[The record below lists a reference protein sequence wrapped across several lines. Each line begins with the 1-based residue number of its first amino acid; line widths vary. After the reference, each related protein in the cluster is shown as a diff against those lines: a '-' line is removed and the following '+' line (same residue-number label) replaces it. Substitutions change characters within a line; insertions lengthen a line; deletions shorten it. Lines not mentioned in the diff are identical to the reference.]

1 MSANF
6 ISFMRSNQLLGISL
20 NVSWV
25 KVDSEK
31 KILPRSK
38 HHLNHSALRIKKEN
52 DLEFYYELVKT

>member
-1 MSANF
+1 
-6 ISFMRSNQLLGISL
+6 MRSNQLLGISL